1 MEIKKNIRTLS
12 TEELSVILKE
22 HGESAFRAK
31 QIMEWIWKKG
41 VVEFDQMTNLSL
53 SFRNFLKEHFSLPHI
68 TISESQ
74 ISIDRTIKNAFRL
87 HDGNIVEGVLIPTNS
102 RMTACISSQVGCS
115 LTCKFCATGKLDRL
129 RNLEPYEIYD
139 QVKLIK
145 EQSEEK
151 YNIPLSNIVMMGMG
165 EPLLNYKNV
174 LKGIEMI
181 TSSEGLGMSPQRIT
195 LSTAGIAKMIAKLGD
210 DQVKFHLALSLHAA
224 NDEKRNKIMPIN
236 EQNSLEALKE
246 ALRHFYEKTGT
257 RITLEYIVFKDFN
270 DSIQDAI
277 ELANFAYTVPSKVNL
292 IEYNPIEDAEFKKTS
307 PERLS
312 AFVAKL
318 EERKVIVNVRKS
330 RGKDIDA
337 ACGQLI
343 NKNKEAMLD
352 RKFKKQI

>member
-1 MEIKKNIRTLS
+1 MKKNIRNL
-12 TEELSVILKE
+12 TETELSEILKE
-22 HGESAFRAK
+22 NGESAFRAK

-41 VVEFDQMTNLSL
+41 AVNFASMTNLSL
-53 SFRNFLKEHFSLPHI
+53 SLRNFLTDNFSFPHLKI
-68 TISESQ
+68 AESQ
-74 ISIDRTIKNAFRL
+74 ISIDRTIKNAFKL
-87 HDGNIVEGVLIPTNS
+87 ADGNIVEGVLIPTTS

-151 YNIPLSNIVMMGMG
+151 YQIPLSNIVMMGMG

-174 LKGIEMI
+174 LKGIELI
-181 TSSEGLGMSPQRIT
+181 SSPNGLGMSPQRIT
-195 LSTAGIAKMIAKLGD
+195 LSTAGIAKMISKLGD
-210 DQVKFHLALSLHAA
+210 DKVKFNLALSLHAA
-224 NDEKRNKIMPIN
+224 NDSKRNQIMPIN
-236 EQNSLEALKE
+236 EQNSLESLKE
-246 ALRHFYEKTGT
+246 ALKYFYDKTGT

-270 DSIQDAI
+270 DSVQDAA
-277 ELANFAYTVPSKVNL
+277 ELANFAYTVPSKINL
-292 IEYNPIEDAEFKKTS
+292 IEYNPIDDALFKKTT
-307 PERLS
+307 PERLK
-312 AFVAKL
+312 AFVDKL
-318 EERKVIVNVRKS
+318 EERKVIVNIRKS

-352 RKFKKQI
+352 RKFKNKD